1 MNRFFIIVFY
11 FAAVIVSF
19 WITGAFYYLSFAAPW
34 VRYLCAGIV
43 FVSLLVSLVKI
54 KRLILSL
61 TLLSLIVLVYLL
73 SFFDPPTN
81 NRKWVLD
88 QEFSPNITIR
98 NNLITI
104 KNFRNCSYRS
114 NNDFDVHWETRNLDL
129 DKIIG
134 VDFVVEPFADWR
146 GLAHTFLTFSF
157 SDGEHVAI
165 SVEIRREQ
173 KEEYS
178 VIAGIY
184 WNYEIT
190 YIIGDERDLIGL
202 RANIRKDP
210 VHLYP
215 IKASNNQ
222 LKKLFLSMLQ
232 RANNVN
238 EKPEYYNT
246 LFNTCSTNI
255 ARHLKENFDL
265 HLGLDFRLI
274 FPGYADAI
282 AYDLHLIDTNLS
294 LERARETFLINSRSQ
309 FLDDSKAWSKQIRE
323 YKK

>member
-1 MNRFFIIVFY
+1 MNRFLIFAFY
-11 FAAVIVSF
+11 FVAVIISL
-19 WITGAFYYLSFAAPW
+19 WLIGAFFYLSFAAPW
-34 VRYLCAGIV
+34 VRYLSATIV
-43 FVSLLVSLVKI
+43 FVGIFISLVRL
-54 KRLILSL
+54 KRYIVILILFGSIL
-61 TLLSLIVLVYLL
+61 LIYTLRY
-73 SFFDPPTN
+73 FDPPIN
-81 NRKWVLD
+81 NRNWVLD
-88 QEFSPNITIR
+88 QEFSPNITIN
-98 NNLITI
+98 NNLVAI
-104 KNFRNCSYRS
+104 KNFRNCFYRNKS
-114 NNDFDVHWETRNLDL
+114 DFDVHWETRIVDL
-129 DKIIG
+129 DKITG

-184 WNYEIT
+184 WNYEII

-210 VHLYP
+210 VYLFP
-215 IKASNNQ
+215 IKASNVQ
-222 LKKLFLSMLQ
+222 IKKLFLSMLQ
-232 RANNVN
+232 RARNVN
-238 EKPEYYNT
+238 DKPEYYNS

-265 HLGLDFRLI
+265 HLGVDFRLI
-274 FPGYADAI
+274 FPGYADEI

-294 LERARETFLINSRSQ
+294 LEKARETFLINSRSQ
-309 FLDDSKAWSKQIRE
+309 FLDDSKAWSMQIRE
-323 YKK
+323 YRK